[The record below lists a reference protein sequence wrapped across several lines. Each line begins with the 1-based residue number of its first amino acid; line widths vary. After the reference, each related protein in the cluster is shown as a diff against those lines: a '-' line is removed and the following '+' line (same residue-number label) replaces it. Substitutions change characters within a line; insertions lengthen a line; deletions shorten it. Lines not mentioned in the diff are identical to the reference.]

1 MRQVFLQKGAV
12 VVKEVSQPRLDEYS
26 VLVCVHYSFMSPGT
40 ELASMHQAQ
49 AGLLSNIPSKIKNVL
64 ATASSHGVDGTTAFI
79 RESLQGSIHSL
90 GYSVSGA
97 VIAVGSKVS
106 RFRTGD
112 YVACAGAGYANHADL
127 VCVPENLTVKINKK
141 EHVRAASVTTIG
153 AIALQGV
160 RRAQLELG
168 ERVCVI
174 GLGLV
179 GQLTVQLARQSG
191 CSVIGIDLVPERC
204 ELAAKLGA
212 QHVFSGTDGIE
223 TEIDLITEHYGV
235 DATIIAAASKSNE
248 IINQAL
254 AITRRKGRVVVVGD
268 VGLSLQAEE
277 FYKKEIDL
285 RVSFSYGPGRNDP
298 AYENQGHDYPL
309 AYVRWTENRNMQA
322 FVEMIEQGRLVI
334 DPLMS
339 TEIDIDNI
347 ERGYQQLENKAL
359 LGVVLRY
366 GPNEQAASQAVSQS
380 KAVLEYQDQEKIRFV
395 PAVADSI
402 RVGIVG
408 VGGFAQI
415 KLMPMVSKL
424 KNTKINAIVDANIA
438 NSINVSKLYG
448 AAQALAHD
456 DELFATDLVD
466 AVVISSSHKLHCEQA
481 LKALAHGK
489 AVFLEKPMVTD
500 FEQLG
505 RMQEFFR
512 KHPNMPFCVNYN
524 RSFAPFMIK
533 IKNQVAK
540 RKTPLV
546 AHYRMNAGYTDKNYG
561 VQVQA
566 GAGRI
571 IGEACH
577 IIDLFCFLTEANPVA
592 VSVESLHAQ
601 RTDIFPTDNFTA
613 QISFDDGSICSLLYT
628 ALGHAS
634 LGKERM
640 ELFFDGKS
648 IVMEE
653 YTQLYGF
660 GISSSFN
667 ETVTMPDKGYEGLLR
682 TFFKGLHK
690 KNEQSPIPFARLF
703 KVAELSLII
712 DQLACEGGGTK
723 ELNS

>member
-1 MRQVFLQKGAV
+1 MRQVFLQKGAA
-12 VVKEVSQPRLDEYS
+12 VVKQVSQPQLDEYS
-26 VLVCVHYSFMSPGT
+26 VLVCVHYSFISSGM
-40 ELASMHQAQ
+40 ELAAIAQ
-49 AGLLSNIPSKIKNVL
+49 IQSGLLSNIPGKIKKVL
-64 ATASSHGVDGTTAFI
+64 ATAST
-79 RESLQGSIHSL
+79 QGNFHSL
-90 GYSVSGA
+90 GYSVSGQ
-97 VIAVGSKVS
+97 VIAVGSKVR

-112 YVACAGAGYANHADL
+112 FVACAGAGYANHADL

-141 EHVRAASVTTIG
+141 EYLRASSITTIG
-153 AIALQGV
+153 AVALQGI

-179 GQLTVQLARQSG
+179 GQLTVQLAHQSG
-191 CSVIGIDLVPERC
+191 CSVIGIDLIPERC
-204 ELAAKLGA
+204 ELAARLGA
-212 QHVFSGTDGIE
+212 QYVFTGKHGIE

-235 DATIIAAASKSNE
+235 DATIITAASKSNE

-268 VGLSLQAEE
+268 VGLSLQSEE

-285 RVSFSYGPGRNDP
+285 RVSHSYGPGRNDP
-298 AYENQGHDYPL
+298 DYEKYGHDYPL
-309 AYVRWTENRNMQA
+309 AYVRWTENRNMVA
-322 FVEMIEQGRLVI
+322 FVEMLEQGRIVI
-334 DPLMS
+334 DPLMN
-339 TEIDIDNI
+339 TEIDLENI
-347 ERGYQQLENKAL
+347 ERGYQQLENRAL

-366 GPNEQAASQAVSQS
+366 GPNEQIASQVITQS
-380 KAVLEYQDQEKIRFV
+380 KAVLDYQEKIRFV
-395 PAVADSI
+395 PALADSI
-402 RVGIVG
+402 RIGIVG
-408 VGGFAQI
+408 ANSLVPV
-415 KLMPMVSKL
+415 KLLPMVSKL

-438 NSINVSKLYG
+438 DSVNVSKLYG

-456 DELFATDLVD
+456 DELFAQDLID
-466 AVVISSSHKLHCEQA
+466 AVVISSSHKLHCDQA

-500 FEQLG
+500 FDQLA
-505 RMQEFFR
+505 RMKEFFK

-524 RSFAPFMIK
+524 RSFAPFMLK
-533 IKNQVAK
+533 IKTQVSK
-540 RKTPLV
+540 RKTPLAV
-546 AHYRMNAGYTDKNYG
+546 HYRMNAGYIG
-561 VQVQA
+561 GQAQV
-566 GAGRI
+566 GSGKI
-571 IGEACH
+571 LGEASH
-577 IIDLFCFLTEANPVA
+577 IIDLFCFLTDANPIA
-592 VSVESLHAQ
+592 VSVESLHTQ

-667 ETVTMPDKGYEGLLR
+667 ETVSTPDKGNEGLLR
-682 TFFKGLHK
+682 LFFKGLHK
-690 KNEQSPIPFARLF
+690 KNESPIPFARLF

-723 ELNS
+723 EFNQQ